1 MKYEEIVR
9 DVRNKIYA
17 PVYFF
22 HGEEPWFI
30 DQLTELLEDGVLD
43 ESMRDFNQSV
53 VYGYDVDAKNIVDLA
68 RQFPMMG
75 DYQVVI
81 VKEAQVLKSWDE
93 IETYVANPLKTTILI
108 LAHKHKTLD
117 KRKTLYKKL
126 SASKNCVV
134 FESAKL
140 KENKVPDFIK
150 GVLGQKG
157 YGIRLQA
164 LQLMSEYLGNDLGKV
179 NNELQKLMISLP
191 RGAEITEEDIENNI
205 GISKDFNIFELE
217 KALVARDALKA
228 QRIVNYF
235 ESNPKDNPI
244 QMLTVML
251 HNYFMK
257 VFLYGQLAG
266 NPPNVI
272 ASELGIPPF
281 GLPEYASASRVF
293 PPLKLKKIISAIRQL
308 DLKSKGLFT
317 SDSSGYDDLRVLI
330 YQIIN

>member
-1 MKYEEIVR
+1 LKYEEIIR
-9 DVRNKIYA
+9 DVKNKIFA

-22 HGEEPWFI
+22 HGEESWYI
-30 DQLTELLEDGVLD
+30 DQLTELLEDNVLD

-53 VYGYDVDAKNIVDLA
+53 VYGYDVTAKNVVDLA

-75 DYQVVI
+75 NYQVVI

-93 IETYVANPLKTTILI
+93 IEVYVANPLKTTILV

-126 SASKNCVV
+126 SASKNCVL

-150 GVLGQKG
+150 GILGQKG
-157 YGIRLQA
+157 FGIGVHA
-164 LQLMSEYLGNDLGKV
+164 LRLMSEYLGNDLGKV
-179 NNELQKLMISLP
+179 NNELQKLMISLAP
-191 RGAEITEEDIENNI
+191 GAEITEDDIENNI

-235 ESNPKDNPI
+235 ESNPKENPI
-244 QMLTVML
+244 QMLSVML

-257 VFLYGQLAG
+257 VFLYAHLAG

-293 PPLKLKKIISAIRQL
+293 PPPKLKKIISAIRQL

>member
-1 MKYEEIVR
+1 LKYEEIIR
-9 DVRNKIYA
+9 DVRNKIFA
-17 PVYFF
+17 PVYLF
-22 HGEEPWFI
+22 HGEESWYI
-30 DQLTELLEDGVLD
+30 DQLTELLEENVLD

-53 VYGYDVDAKNIVDLA
+53 VYGYDVTDKNIVDLA

-75 DYQVVI
+75 NYQVVI
-81 VKEAQVLKSWDE
+81 VKEAQELKSWDE
-93 IETYVANPLKTTILI
+93 MEAYLAKPLNTTILV
-108 LAHKHKTLD
+108 LAHKHKKID
-117 KRKTLYKKL
+117 KRKTFYKKM

-140 KENKVPDFIK
+140 NENKVPDFIK
-150 GVLGQKG
+150 GILGQHDFRIG
-157 YGIRLQA
+157 THA
-164 LQLMSEYLGNDLGKV
+164 LRLMSEYLGNDLGKV

-191 RGAEITEEDIENNI
+191 AGTEISEDDIEKNI

-235 ESNPKDNPI
+235 ESNPKENPI
-244 QMLTVML
+244 QMLSVML

-257 VFLYGQLAG
+257 VFLYAHLAG

-293 PPLKLKKIISAIRQL
+293 PPPKLKKIISAIRQL